1 MMHDIFVLVHF
12 SQISRLDLNLLR
24 ADSQTEMSVAL
35 CIRRLLPSPPALCG
49 PSALQGYQHKFAVHT
64 RLAALALGISDAAAQ
79 NSTQKLG
86 IWDVLWDAWAFLR
99 PRKKSMRLDIR
110 TKLRPGTPYPRNPF
124 KRPKNVPSSK
134 EAVSEIL
141 R

>member
-1 MMHDIFVLVHF
+1 
-12 SQISRLDLNLLR
+12 
-24 ADSQTEMSVAL
+24 MSVAL

-49 PSALQGYQHKFAVHT
+49 PSALNGYQQKIAIHT

-79 NSTQKLG
+79 SNTEKLG
-86 IWDVLWDAWAFLR
+86 IWDVLWDAWTFLR